1 MWNYN
6 QVSLVIPVC
15 GAVWLQ
21 DHLTIVVRVPQLAHD
36 LTILAIA
43 LNITVSLTA
52 LVYRMRVNILVHKR
66 RVFTVGVLLD
76 ESRVWLVVFIAVW
89 HVIENLW

>member
-21 DHLTIVVRVPQLAHD
+21 DNLTIVVRVPQLAHD
-36 LTILAIA
+36 LTILAIT
-43 LNITVSLTA
+43 LNVAVSLTA
-52 LVYRMRVNILVHKR
+52 LVYWMRVNVLVHKR

-76 ESRVWLVVFIAVW
+76 ESRVWLVVFITVR